1 MTRSARWAVAATL
14 PLFWVVGARTE
25 TVASNVVLP
34 VHITRGDTTTTASCT
49 LIARDDQPGAVNLY
63 FITAAHLFVP
73 RADER
78 SGPVASVAIDE
89 TGRHMAVHPDDVIL
103 PTGTLVD
110 LALLRTTVLRSD
122 LVPQPLAFISPAA
135 GEPFTVTGTAA
146 DGGRIEVP
154 QHVRFASTLFAIGDR
169 DVSHVS
175 GCIGA
180 AASTAAGTFGIVTTC
195 EPRKA
200 PLVTLL
206 GPARAFLE
214 RHVRAM
220 RTERTTS

>member
-1 MTRSARWAVAATL
+1 MTRSARCAVVTAL
-14 PLFWVVGARTE
+14 PLFWAVVAWTE
-25 TVASNVVLP
+25 TVTSTLVLP
-34 VHITRGDTTTTASCT
+34 VHITRADATTAASCT

-63 FITAAHLFVP
+63 FVTAAHLFVP

-78 SGPVASVAIDE
+78 AGPVASVAIDAA
-89 TGRHMAVHPDDVIL
+89 GRHMAVRPDDVIL

-110 LALLRTTVLRSD
+110 LALLRTTVLSSD
-122 LVPQPLAFISPAA
+122 LMPQPLAFTPPTG
-135 GEPFTVTGTAA
+135 GEPFTINATAT
-146 DGGRIEVP
+146 DGGRIDVP
-154 QHVRFASTLFAIGDR
+154 QHVRFTSTLFAIGDR
-169 DVSHVS
+169 DVSHLT

-200 PLVTLL
+200 PVVTLL